1 MSFIRYKKFGNIEYA
16 YEITAYWDSEKKKSR
31 QHSKYLGIV
40 VDKEAKIFKKKE
52 KKQLED
58 EKLILDFG
66 DTFVLNEFMKKTNMR
81 DFFFKI
87 FGDKTEYLL
96 ALTILSIMLSFRND
110 ACKNLVSGQLC

>member
-52 KKQLED
+52 KKQLE

-66 DTFVLNEFMKKTNMR
+66 DTFILNEFMKKTNMR
-81 DFFFKI
+81 LF
-87 FGDKTEYLL
+87 LQ
-96 ALTILSIMLSFRND
+96 SFW
-110 ACKNLVSGQLC
+110 